1 MRKFK
6 KKRVFLIL
14 ALVICFLT
22 TCSSIVAAAQETNTS
37 ELEQNLSDTIFEQIA
52 NLDFSGLDEALES
65 LSNYS
70 IFNASSFRE
79 KVQQIISGEF
89 SIGYDSVLS
98 AILSLLF
105 KGLLNFVPL
114 FAMIIGIGVLSSFIS
129 NLTPNSKNKA
139 IADIVH
145 FVCYSVIIIIVF
157 SAVVELVKITGQTL
171 SNLKTQIDLIF
182 PILLT
187 IMTAL
192 GSVAAASVYQP
203 AVAIFSGAIVQLF
216 TNIIMP
222 LFIFTLVFNVVGNI
236 STNLQLKKFNEFF
249 NSSFKWIVGTT
260 FTVFIGFMSIQGITA
275 GSFDRVS
282 IRTAKFAMRSYIP
295 IMGGYLSDGFN
306 VIMASGVLIKNSVGL
321 AGLILMF
328 ATILMPVV
336 QMLVLKLG
344 LNLTAAVLEPIVD
357 KRISNFIMGVSKTLI
372 MLLCT
377 ILAVAFMYFIMVG
390 LIISTANLV

>member
-1 MRKFK
+1 M
-6 KKRVFLIL
+6 
-14 ALVICFLT
+14 LVLT
-22 TCSSIVAAAQETNTS
+22 TCSSIVATAQQTDST

-52 NLDFSGLDEALES
+52 NLDFSGLDEALEG
-65 LSNYS
+65 LGDYS
-70 IFNASSFRE
+70 VFSSSSFKE
-79 KVQQIISGEF
+79 KVEQIISGEF

-157 SAVVELVKITGQTL
+157 SAVVELVSVTAQTL
-171 SNLKTQIDLIF
+171 SSLKTQIDLIF

-260 FTVFIGFMSIQGITA
+260 FTVFMGFMSIQGITA

-336 QMLVLKLG
+336 QILVLKLG